1 MNAILKAAFAY
12 FSIVFAV
19 GFALGT
25 LRVIV
30 TAPILGE
37 AWATIVE
44 LPVMLAASW
53 IVCKWAMARWRI
65 PPTAPSRLATGGLAF
80 ALLISAEIALGVAA
94 FGRTMEQVFESYRQT
109 GPLLGRLAQIL
120 FGLFPSIQTA
130 LAWRRG
136 TGD

>member
-12 FSIVFAV
+12 FSVVFAI

-25 LRVIV
+25 LRVVV
-30 TAPILGE
+30 TAPVLGE
-37 AWATIVE
+37 TWATILE

-80 ALLISAEIALGVAA
+80 AFLIGAEIALGVAA
-94 FGRTMEQVFESYRQT
+94 FGRTLEQVFASYRQT
-109 GPLLGRLAQIL
+109 GPLLGLLAQIL
-120 FGLFPSIQTA
+120 FGLFPRIQTA
-130 LAWRRG
+130 QTRRQ
-136 TGD
+136 